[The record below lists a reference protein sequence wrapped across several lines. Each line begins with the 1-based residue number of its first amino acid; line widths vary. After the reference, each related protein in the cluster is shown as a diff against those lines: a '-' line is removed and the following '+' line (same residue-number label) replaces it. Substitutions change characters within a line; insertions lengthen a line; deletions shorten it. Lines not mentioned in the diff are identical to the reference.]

1 MLPIGGNRLIDVG
14 KEWLR
19 SQVAKAADCKSAIVG
34 STPTGASASETPAMC
49 RQQRPSQGFFRFQRR
64 LERIARRWILR
75 DRDFPII
82 WAKYLR
88 QSIVV
93 VFVDGGGDQTGFAA
107 FSPAT

>member
-1 MLPIGGNRLIDVG
+1 MLGVVG
-14 KEWLR
+14 TSRESR
-19 SQVAKAADCKSAIVG
+19 PSPGETGSATGLQIRIVG